1 MSNSDEARRGQ
12 TAHLSPEF
20 KRHLSSSFMANLIL
34 PIFYLFLP
42 LLAYRLGASVFEI
55 GLVGGASNAVYSFLP
70 YVMGLYSDKR
80 GTRRI
85 FIISSFAI
93 LTAVSVLYVLIA
105 NPVALIATRVLEG
118 VGWAMLWPAME
129 AAISNDVSGDSKRSL
144 SIFNLTWSFSAA
156 IGPLVGA
163 VLIFL
168 ISIRFTFV
176 ATSVLLFGILI
187 LNVFPTFNSDASKSS
202 VKQESIQYKA
212 ILQPSESNIRPSFYL
227 VSTALA
233 AVSSGVL
240 FTFFSPYARSIGISI
255 LMIGV
260 ITFVYG
266 GARFFVYLLTVRDKV
281 RSFLLSPSM
290 RKKNVLVS
298 LVLMSVSG
306 LLIMIHD
313 PSGVIYSMAYAV
325 VGVGYSI
332 IYSVSQ
338 AALVAEATPEK
349 AGKGAGLFESSI
361 GLGAS
366 VGPVLAGLISRG
378 SLTLPFLLPSLG
390 LVVVLVILPFLFRK

>member
-1 MSNSDEARRGQ
+1 
-12 TAHLSPEF
+12 
-20 KRHLSSSFMANLIL
+20 MANLIL

-168 ISIRFTFV
+168 VSIRFTFV

-187 LNVFPTFNSDASKSS
+187 LNVFPTFNSDGRKSS
-202 VKQESIQYKA
+202 VKQQSIIYEATQH
-212 ILQPSESNIRPSFYL
+212 SESNIRPSFYL

-266 GARFFVYLLTVRDKV
+266 GARFFVYLLTVRENV

-361 GLGAS
+361 GVGAS
-366 VGPVLAGLISRG
+366 VGPVLAGLISKG